1 MADTSETARTAYLE
15 WLKGEVERWCSK
27 DGFFEVEWDRDDS
40 IRPDQILD
48 AYQHFEEEG
57 YVSPRACLEDKLFED
72 SHFDEDFYENC
83 LLADLSSAGEEV
95 NEGWESAQSVWD
107 DLESAG
113 YRGVDLNLGQL
124 LGQSELRVNVFFATE
139 AEQNLDMGSIVD
151 AFGNDYR
158 SSDLDRLDAEDLDN
172 ALSYL
177 VNQQGHSVTEVYDA
191 LAQGGHDDPFI
202 KSVHE
207 EITENSSEAMSELA
221 ALVRMDGQ
229 QMLDFLDAIERGTDS
244 LVLPK
249 DYAAL
254 GVFNQWSGCGGTLDI
269 QLEKDAVLPLSMV
282 REFNIEGQKEV
293 PGSYTV
299 DSVYGLVSSMWCPN
313 FSYREGAETG
323 VKEDYGAALEQARET
338 FSEAAKKASEVGD
351 RVSLKSEA
359 EASRA
364 ASEALAGPE
373 THNDRE
379 LGAR

>member
-1 MADTSETARTAYLE
+1 MAESSDNARTAYLD
-15 WLKGEVERWCSK
+15 WLKSEVERWCNK

-57 YVSPRACLEDKLFED
+57 YVSPRACLEDKLFEV
-72 SHFDEDFYENC
+72 SHFDEDFYENY
-83 LLADLSSAGEEV
+83 LLNDLSSAGEEV
-95 NEGWESAQSVWD
+95 NEGWESAQSVWG
-107 DLESAG
+107 DLESVG
-113 YRGVDLNLGQL
+113 YRGVDLNLNQL

-139 AEQNLDMGSIVD
+139 AEQNHDMGSIVD

-158 SSDLDRLDAEDLDN
+158 SPDLDRLDAEDLDN

-229 QMLDFLDAIERGTDS
+229 QMLDFLDAIEMGTDS

-249 DYAAL
+249 DYATI

-282 REFNIEGQKEV
+282 REFSIEGQAEI

-313 FSYREGAETG
+313 FSYRDGVETG
-323 VKEDYGAALEQARET
+323 VKEDYDLALEQARESR
-338 FSEAAKKASEVGD
+338 SEATKTALGD
-351 RVSLKSEA
+351 EGRVSLKGEA

-364 ASEALAGPE
+364 ASEVLSDAGSHDDMPVE
-373 THNDRE
+373 R
-379 LGAR
+379 